1 MSWKRRALVAAG
13 ALTLLAQAVPVTRD
27 NPAERGASGVPADV
41 EPLLRRACFD
51 CHSNET
57 RWPWYAWVAPVSW
70 LLARDVHE
78 GRRHLNFSTWQSGP
92 AERRAKRQTDVG
104 EEVSGGE
111 MPPWFYVPL
120 HAEAKL
126 SAAERAR
133 LVEWAGAGG
142 TGRRSKGD

>member
-1 MSWKRRALVAAG
+1 MKWKRKALVAAG
-13 ALTLLAQAVPVTRD
+13 ALLLLAQAVPVTRD
-27 NPAERGASGVPADV
+27 NPGERRDSGLPADV
-41 EPLLRRACFD
+41 EALLRRACYD

-78 GRRHLNFSTWQSGP
+78 GRRHLNFSTWQSEP
-92 AERRAKRQTDVG
+92 AEHRAKRQADVG
-104 EEVSGGE
+104 EELSDGE

-120 HAEAKL
+120 HAEAEL
-126 SAAERAR
+126 SAAERSR
-133 LVEWAGAGG
+133 IVEWAGAGG